1 MFRTEATNMGIVV
14 TGVILTLA
22 LGSFEAFNLFTNR
35 AALQEL
41 TGSAQWAI
49 MLTIALVSLDFGGLA
64 RLFAA
69 PAGRQAEALFLAGAW
84 LISALVNAWLTRFAM
99 LSAMVAGQVGND
111 YISREWL
118 LSVVPMAGAV
128 AVLLVRTLL
137 IAGLTVSSAGKQQ
150 QTAVTQ
156 ARQVARQAEP
166 GQPLQLR
173 PLEPGESRR
182 PGRQQSPLRH
192 FVINGQQ

>member
-14 TGVILTLA
+14 TAVILTLA

-41 TGSAQWAI
+41 TGSASWAI

-84 LISALVNAWLTRFAM
+84 LISAMVNAWLTRFAM
-99 LSAMVAGQVGND
+99 LSAMVAGNVGND

-128 AVLLVRTLL
+128 AVLTVRTLL

-156 ARQVARQAEP
+156 AARQAAP
-166 GQPLQLR
+166 GQPLNLR
-173 PLEPGESRR
+173 PLAEGESRR
-182 PGRQQSPLRH
+182 PRRQQSPLRH

>member
-1 MFRTEATNMGIVV
+1 MFRTEATNMGVVV